1 MLFKCS
7 KDVFA
12 VVIVDVN
19 QDSRAVVKRWGGRS
33 NVLRQQVTLLVCL
46 NVSVNV
52 HRGNG
57 GKTGHLLVAPSCAL
71 GKCHVWMK
79 LHIMSDNIP
88 AALPSM

>member
-19 QDSRAVVKRWGGRS
+19 QDSRAVV
-33 NVLRQQVTLLVCL
+33 NVLRQQVTLLVFL